1 MTIIAIVNIEDSWT
15 ATLRFSTSEI
25 SQGSERL
32 IPENAINEYNI
43 NTSQY
48 IPKFLMD
55 NFESNENQKL
65 KKQKKQLAA
74 RKSNRTYSLQFT
86 HDLLNTAELI

>member
-48 IPKFLMD
+48 IHKFLMD
-55 NFESNENQKL
+55 NFEINEN
-65 KKQKKQLAA
+65 
-74 RKSNRTYSLQFT
+74 
-86 HDLLNTAELI
+86 